1 MKIKQT
7 IERFPGGM
15 MVIPLLWGSLLNT
28 FFPNVLT
35 IGSFSTSLAHGA
47 LPILAA
53 FFVCMGA
60 EIQFKTAPRALKAGA
75 AITLAKLASGV
86 VMGLVVSYVFKGQPI
101 FGLSSMAIIAAMTN
115 ANMGLYAAL
124 TKQFGDEVDRGAL
137 AVLSILEG
145 PFVTMLALGVAGL
158 AKIPFIDLI
167 ATVLPILIG
176 MLLGNLDRSM
186 REFLRSGS
194 DLLIPFFAFGLG
206 AQINLHSILGAGLSG
221 ILLGLVTLLVGGVIN
236 VVVSRLVGGSGVAG
250 VAVSTTAGNAVATP
264 TAIAAVDPHLAS
276 LVAVATPQIAAS
288 TIVTSLLAPLLTALY
303 ARYFGRPQQENP
315 VDQDTFDAAPRL
327 NEQTDGA

>member
-1 MKIKQT
+1 MKIKEA

-28 FFPNVLT
+28 YFPHVLS

-47 LPILAA
+47 LPILAV

-60 EIQFKTAPRALKAGA
+60 EIQLKTAPRALKNGA
-75 AITLAKLASGV
+75 AITLSKLVSGV
-86 VMGLVVSYVFKGQPI
+86 AIGLLVSYVFKGKPV
-101 FGLSSMAIIAAMTN
+101 FGLSGMVIIAAMTN

-145 PFVTMLALGVAGL
+145 PFITMVALGVSGL
-158 AKIPFIDLI
+158 AKIPFIELL
-167 ATVLPILIG
+167 ATILPILIG
-176 MLLGNLDRSM
+176 MVLGNLDRNM
-186 REFLRSGS
+186 RSFLKSGG

-206 AQINLHSILGAGLSG
+206 AQINLHAILGAGVSG
-221 ILLGLVTLLVGGVIN
+221 ILLGLITLVFGGIVNIIA
-236 VVVSRLVGGSGVAG
+236 SRLAGGTGVAG
-250 VAVSTTAGNAVATP
+250 AAVSTTAGNAVATP
-264 TAIAAVDPHLAS
+264 TALAAVDPHLAS
-276 LVAVATPQIAAS
+276 LIAVATPQIAAS

-303 ARYFGRPQQENP
+303 AKKFKGRRKDKDKVRAASPLAKP
-315 VDQDTFDAAPRL
+315 ADAA
-327 NEQTDGA
+327 

>member
-1 MKIKQT
+1 MKIKET
-7 IERFPGGM
+7 IEKFPGGM

-60 EIQFKTAPRALKAGA
+60 EIQFKTAPRALKNGA
-75 AITLAKLASGV
+75 AITLAKLASGIAI
-86 VMGLVVSYVFKGQPI
+86 GLLVNYLFKGRPV

-145 PFVTMLALGVAGL
+145 PFLTMVALGVSGL
-158 AKIPFIDLI
+158 ARIPFIDLI
-167 ATVLPILIG
+167 ATILPILIG

-186 REFLRSGS
+186 RDFLKSGS

-206 AQINLHSILGAGLSG
+206 AQINLHAILGAGLSG
-221 ILLGLVTLLVGGVIN
+221 ILLGLVTLFVGGAFNLIA
-236 VVVSRLVGGSGVAG
+236 SRLAGSSGVAG

-288 TIVTSLLAPLLTALY
+288 TIVTSLLAPFLTALFAKY
-303 ARYFGRPQQENP
+303 AAQRKK
-315 VDQDTFDAAPRL
+315 DMPRESTTL
-327 NEQTDGA
+327 ARTGHAEQL

>member
-1 MKIKQT
+1 MKIKET
-7 IERFPGGM
+7 IEKFPGGM

-60 EIQFKTAPRALKAGA
+60 EIQLKTAPRALKNGA

-86 VMGLVVSYVFKGQPI
+86 AIGLLVNFLFKGRPI

-145 PFVTMLALGVAGL
+145 PFLTMLALGVSGL

-167 ATVLPILIG
+167 ATILPILIG
-176 MLLGNLDRSM
+176 MLLGNLDRDM
-186 REFLRSGS
+186 RAFLKSGS

-206 AQINLHSILGAGLSG
+206 AQINLHAILGAGMSG
-221 ILLGLVTLLVGGVIN
+221 VLLGLVTLIVGGAFNLIA
-236 VVVSRLVGGSGVAG
+236 SRLAGGSGVAG

-276 LVAVATPQIAAS
+276 LVAIATPQIAAS
-288 TIVTSLLAPLLTALY
+288 TIVTSLLAPFLTALY
-303 ARYFGRPQQENP
+303 AKYSAKGKPKATGEERVVGTM
-315 VDQDTFDAAPRL
+315 V
-327 NEQTDGA
+327 EQVERV

>member
-1 MKIKQT
+1 MKIKET

-28 FFPNVLT
+28 FFPHVLT

-60 EIQFKTAPRALKAGA
+60 EIQLKTAPRALKNGA

-86 VMGLVVSYVFKGQPI
+86 AIGLLVSYLFKGRPV

-145 PFVTMLALGVAGL
+145 PFVTMLALGMSGL
-158 AKIPFIDLI
+158 ARIPFIDLI
-167 ATVLPILIG
+167 ATILPILIG
-176 MLLGNLDRSM
+176 MLLGNLDRNM
-186 REFLRSGS
+186 RAFLKSGS

-206 AQINLHSILGAGLSG
+206 AQINLHSILGAGASG
-221 ILLGLVTLLVGGVIN
+221 ILLGLVTLIIGGVVNIAA
-236 VVVSRLVGGSGVAG
+236 SRLAGGSGVAG

-264 TAIAAVDPHLAS
+264 IAIAAVDPHLAS

-288 TIVTSLLAPLLTALY
+288 TIVTSLLAPLLTALFAKY
-303 ARYFGRPQQENP
+303 CARQRKIVGDEGF
-315 VDQDTFDAAPRL
+315 APSRL
-327 NEQTDGA
+327 AERADGM

>member
-1 MKIKQT
+1 MKIKET
-7 IERFPGGM
+7 IEKFPGGM
-15 MVIPLLWGSLLNT
+15 MVIPLLWGSVLNT
-28 FFPNVLT
+28 FCPGVLT

-47 LPILAA
+47 LAILAA

-60 EIQFKTAPRALKAGA
+60 EIQLKTAPRALKNGA
-75 AITLAKLASGV
+75 VITLAKLASGV
-86 VMGLVVSYVFKGQPI
+86 VIGLLVSHFFKGRPI

-158 AKIPFIDLI
+158 AKIPFIDLV
-167 ATVLPILIG
+167 ATILPILIG
-176 MLLGNLDRSM
+176 MLLGNIDRDM
-186 REFLRSGS
+186 RTFLKSGS

-206 AQINLHSILGAGLSG
+206 AQINLHSILGAGVSG
-221 ILLGLVTLLVGGVIN
+221 VLLGLVTLTIGGIIN
-236 VVVSRLVGGSGVAG
+236 VVASRLAGSSGIAG
-250 VAVSTTAGNAVATP
+250 MAVSTTAGNAVATP

-288 TIVTSLLAPLLTALY
+288 TIVTSLLAPLFTALFAKY
-303 ARYFGRPQQENP
+303 IAQRKSTNAGELRSTHMVEH
-315 VDQDTFDAAPRL
+315 VDRV
-327 NEQTDGA
+327 